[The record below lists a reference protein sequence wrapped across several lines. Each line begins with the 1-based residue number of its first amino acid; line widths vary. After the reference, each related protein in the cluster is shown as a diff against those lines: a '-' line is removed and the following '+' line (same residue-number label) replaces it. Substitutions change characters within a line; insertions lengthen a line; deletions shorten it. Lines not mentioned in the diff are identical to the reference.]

1 MCVKHCNSFL
11 LLIFQGLLAI
21 ELNWSA
27 IEICSITICFCIPS
41 FLALIRLSPRLTS
54 LFKVSLISNRSKAST
69 RVRKSYPLTGWS
81 KWSRNSGHNTIITG
95 AMQSDEETLNGSQVD
110 ILASGLQNAEEE
122 NSLGS
127 ITVVRSVRVDHSNI
141 SNAVP

>member
-1 MCVKHCNSFL
+1 
-11 LLIFQGLLAI
+11 
-21 ELNWSA
+21 
-27 IEICSITICFCIPS
+27 
-41 FLALIRLSPRLTS
+41 
-54 LFKVSLISNRSKAST
+54 
-69 RVRKSYPLTGWS
+69 
-81 KWSRNSGHNTIITG
+81 
-95 AMQSDEETLNGSQVD
+95 MQSDEETLNGSQVD